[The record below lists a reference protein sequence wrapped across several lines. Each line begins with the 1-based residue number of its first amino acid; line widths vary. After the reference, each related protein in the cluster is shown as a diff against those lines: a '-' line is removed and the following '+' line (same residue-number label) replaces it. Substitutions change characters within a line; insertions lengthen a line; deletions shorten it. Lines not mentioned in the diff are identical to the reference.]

1 MAGKHIGYARVSTNE
16 QNLER
21 QMQLLR
27 EAGCEKIFTD
37 KDSGRQMKRKGWE
50 EAKAFLRE
58 EDTLFIHDLN
68 RLGRSMEGIKEEWE
82 VLTKMK
88 VHIVVLNMPIL
99 DTRKYGEMEIVGQ
112 MVMNLLKEV
121 FAWMAEEQW
130 KQRKEAQDQGIAI
143 AKAQGKY
150 KGRQTEFS
158 PEGKHRDKYYMILN
172 LLEQGY
178 GQQEIA
184 KRMNCGLS
192 TVKRIKKRNS
202 L

>member
-50 EAKAFLRE
+50 DAKAFLRE

-68 RLGRSMEGIKEEWE
+68 RLGRSMEGIKQEWE

-158 PEGKHRDKYYMILN
+158 PEGKHRDKYYMIIN
-172 LLEQGY
+172 LLQQGY

>member
-68 RLGRSMEGIKEEWE
+68 RLGRSMEGIKQEWE

-192 TVKRIKKRNS
+192 TVKRIKKRKR

>member
-68 RLGRSMEGIKEEWE
+68 RLGRSMEGIKQEWE
-82 VLTKMK
+82 ALTKMK

-99 DTRKYGEMEIVGQ
+99 DTRKYGKMEIVGQ
-112 MVMNLLKEV
+112 MVMNLLREV

-172 LLEQGY
+172 FLEQGY

-192 TVKRIKKRNS
+192 TVKRIKKRND

>member
-1 MAGKHIGYARVSTNE
+1 MAGKHIGYARVSTND

-68 RLGRSMEGIKEEWE
+68 RLGRSMEGIKQEWE

-172 LLEQGY
+172 LLQQGY

-192 TVKRIKKRNS
+192 TVKRIKKRKR

>member
-1 MAGKHIGYARVSTNE
+1 MAGKHIGYASEWTNE

-50 EAKAFLRE
+50 DAKAFLRE

-82 VLTKMK
+82 FLTKMK

-184 KRMNCGLS
+184 RRMNCGLS

>member
-68 RLGRSMEGIKEEWE
+68 RLGRSMEGIKQEWE

-143 AKAQGKY
+143 AKAEGKY

-158 PEGKHRDKYYMILN
+158 PEGKHRDKYYMIID
-172 LLEQGY
+172 LLQKGY

-184 KRMNCGLS
+184 KRKNCGLS